1 MLPPS
6 QGGNL
11 STAATPHSSD
21 PAAKQGPEMRQRI
34 RDFDWAHSPLGPRES
49 WPPTLQA
56 AVNIALGSR
65 FGMGVLWGPERVQIY
80 NDAYV
85 PIFAQKHPASLG
97 QRARDCW
104 TDIWDQIDPMFT
116 AVEQTGEANFLAD
129 QLMLINKR
137 GQPEEC
143 YFTFSYSP
151 IFGDEG
157 RVDGIFVSALETSPG
172 VLAERRQHTLQQM
185 AQVVTDGLSPEQALA
200 RCAAPLANNP
210 SDVPGAV
217 IYMMEPGARSVRRV
231 FQQGPLGAPERLS
244 LEPADASPWAHPV
257 RQVLAQRRPLRQ
269 TLEGSDRELLWLP
282 LCVPGENGPCA
293 LLGVGISPLLPWE
306 SDYQFFLHRVGEALL
321 ATLNRVATVTKLVQE
336 RIAVLERMTDGFYA
350 TDRDWRITYVNAAM
364 ERYMRLPREQLV
376 GRRMWDVVPALEG
389 GELHQRYARAM
400 LTQEADE
407 FESAATVRGQ
417 LARIYVYPSAEG
429 ISVFFRDLSTL
440 REAEQQVKESEQRY
454 WTLFQNS
461 PLPMWLYDRQTLRF
475 LEVNR
480 AATELYGYTPDEFR
494 TMTIKDI
501 RPPEELPRL
510 QEALARSIDQRSS
523 AELFIHRYKDGS
535 LHPVEISSHALQLPG
550 GKAQLVIASDITAQ
564 VEAAARLKE
573 AHRLT
578 AALVHSAPVA
588 IVACDP
594 ELRVTSWNPA
604 AERLFGW
611 GAAEVLG
618 RPLPFLPEDE
628 EEETRQRIRREFQ
641 TGVPTDGVEVR
652 CRHRDGSGLYVLL
665 SSALLHDDQGQING
679 RVAFM
684 VDLSERRQLEEQLLH
699 AQKMDAIGQL
709 AGGIAHD
716 FNNLLAV
723 ILANIRICGSA
734 LPPDSE
740 ERQCALDAQNAGER
754 AAVLTRQLLTFSRR
768 QTVDTQPL
776 RVDDAVRAAERML
789 RPLIRADIQLVTQL
803 DSGPHFILAD
813 PGQFEQVL
821 VNLVVNARDAMP
833 RGGQLTLATSL
844 LELPELIGSVRPGRY
859 VQLEVSDTGTGMDE
873 STRRRVF
880 EPFFTTKPQGQG
892 TGLGLAT
899 AYGIINQWGGSIR
912 VRSTVGVGTTFTLLF
927 PVEEQARELAPS
939 ASASAAPPSLGGK
952 ETVLVVEDERLVRVA
967 VRRQLERAGYRVLEA
982 SNGVEALRLFEER
995 QAEIDLVLSDLM
1007 MPQLGG
1013 RELAAQLERR
1023 WPGVRLLF
1031 MSGYDREGAES
1042 GIEGLLEV
1050 DLRKPFAPTELLE
1063 AVRRRLDGPR
1073 HQAREPEPS

>member
-1 MLPPS
+1 M
-6 QGGNL
+6 
-11 STAATPHSSD
+11 STTATPDSHD
-21 PAAKQGPEMRQRI
+21 PGPKLRQRI
-34 RDFDWAHSPLGPRES
+34 LDFDWAHSPLGPRAA

-65 FGMGVLWGPERVQIY
+65 FGMGILWGRDRVQLY

-85 PIFAQKHPASLG
+85 PMLAQKHPASLG

-116 AVEQTGEANFLAD
+116 AVEQTGEANFLTD

-137 GQPEEC
+137 GRPEEC

-151 IFGDEG
+151 IFGDG
-157 RVDGIFVSALETSPG
+157 GKVDGIFVTALETTPG

-185 AQVVTDGLSPEQALA
+185 AQVVTEGLSPAEALA
-200 RCAAPLANNP
+200 RCAAPLAENP
-210 SDVPGAV
+210 SDVPFSV
-217 IYMMEPGARSVRRV
+217 IYVVEPDSRSVRRV
-231 FQQGPLGAPERLS
+231 FQQCPGQPALGAPETLS
-244 LEPADASPWAHPV
+244 LDPANASPWAQSL
-257 RQVLAQRRPLRQ
+257 RQVLAQRRPLHQRV
-269 TLEGSDRELLWLP
+269 EGIDRELLWLP
-282 LCVPGENGPCA
+282 LCVPGEKSPCA
-293 LLGVGISPLLPWE
+293 VLGVGISPLLPWE
-306 SDYQFFLHRVGEALL
+306 SDYQFFLHRVGESLL
-321 ATLNRVATVTKLVQE
+321 AALTRVAAVTRLVQE
-336 RIAVLERMTDGFYA
+336 RIEVLERMTDGFFA
-350 TDRDWRITYVNAAM
+350 TDRDWRVTYVNAAT
-364 ERYMRLPREQLV
+364 ERYMQLPREQLV
-376 GRRMWDVVPALEG
+376 GRRIWDVVPALEG
-389 GELHQRYARAM
+389 GDIHQRYARAM

-407 FESAATVRGQ
+407 FESAATIRGQ
-417 LARIYVYPSAEG
+417 LARISVYPAAEG

-440 REAEQQVKESEQRY
+440 REAER
-454 WTLFQNS
+454 
-461 PLPMWLYDRQTLRF
+461 R
-475 LEVNR
+475 VN
-480 AATELYGYTPDEFR
+480 
-494 TMTIKDI
+494 
-501 RPPEELPRL
+501 
-510 QEALARSIDQRSS
+510 
-523 AELFIHRYKDGS
+523 
-535 LHPVEISSHALQLPG
+535 V
-550 GKAQLVIASDITAQ
+550 
-564 VEAAARLKE
+564 AAARLKE

-594 ELRVTSWNPA
+594 ELLVTSWNPA

-611 GAAEVLG
+611 DAAAVVG
-618 RPLPFLPEDE
+618 RPLPILPKDE
-628 EEETRQRIRREFQ
+628 EEEEEARQRIRREFQ
-641 TGVPTDGVEVR
+641 TGIPVDRVEVR
-652 CRHRDGSGLYVLL
+652 RRHRDGTQLYVLL
-665 SSALLHDDQGQING
+665 SSALLYDDLGQVNG

-684 VDLSERRQLEEQLLH
+684 VDLSERRKLEEQLLH

-723 ILANIRICGSA
+723 ILANVRICGAA
-734 LPPDSE
+734 LAPDSE

-776 RVDDAVRAAERML
+776 QVDAAVRAAERML
-789 RPLIRADIQLVTQL
+789 RPLIRADIQLVTRL
-803 DSGPHFILAD
+803 DSGTHFILAD

-833 RGGQLTLATSL
+833 KGGQLTLATSL
-844 LELPELIGSVRPGRY
+844 LDLPELIGSLRPGRY

-873 STRRRVF
+873 SIRRRVF

-899 AYGIINQWGGSIR
+899 AYGIVNQWGGSIR

-927 PVEEQARELAPS
+927 PVEEQARALASPAAAAAPS
-939 ASASAAPPSLGGK
+939 PGGK
-952 ETVLVVEDERLVRVA
+952 ETLLVVEDERLVRVA

-982 SNGVEALRLFEER
+982 ANGVEALRLFEER
-995 QAEIDLVLSDLM
+995 GEEIALVLSDLM
-1007 MPQLGG
+1007 MPYLGG
-1013 RELAAQLERR
+1013 RELAARLEQR

-1042 GIEGLLEV
+1042 GIQGLLEV
-1050 DLRKPFAPTELLE
+1050 DLRKPFAPAQLLE
-1063 AVRRRLDGPR
+1063 AVRRRLDGPG
-1073 HQAREPEPS
+1073 HQPREREPA